1 MSTPASGLSP
11 RTSRI
16 PAPVSSVKERFTPV
30 TDRLGRLRGTV
41 AVIMAVLV
49 LAQALVPFAAHA
61 HAAAAAL
68 PLLLWGAVGWALQVP
83 QQQRLLGIA
92 GERRG
97 GVAVALN
104 NSALYL
110 GSAAGAALGGAAL
123 SAGVPAG
130 TLPWAASGIAAAG
143 LVLHLVTARPRA
155 QARAGVREDGA
166 REDAAQTC

>member
-1 MSTPASGLSP
+1 M
-11 RTSRI
+11 
-16 PAPVSSVKERFTPV
+16 KERFTPV

-110 GSAAGAALGGAAL
+110 GSAAGRRSAARR
-123 SAGVPAG
+123 SPPASRRG
-130 TLPWAASGIAAAG
+130 RCPGPRRASPPPDWSC
-143 LVLHLVTARPRA
+143 TW
-155 QARAGVREDGA
+155 
-166 REDAAQTC
+166 